1 MDDGIDVTDH
11 ILILLADILG
21 TCERVLA
28 RADRRNARLAR
39 IRRLGAE
46 LERAVLDHWA
56 ELQADELRD
65 ERQLHIDEL
74 LAKHES

>member
-1 MDDGIDVTDH
+1 MEDDIDVTDDV
-11 ILILLADILG
+11 LILLADILG

-28 RADRRNARLAR
+28 RADRRSPRLAR

-46 LERAVLDHWA
+46 LERAVVDHWD
-56 ELQADELRD
+56 ELQTDELKD

-74 LAKHES
+74 LAKRDF

>member
-1 MDDGIDVTDH
+1 MGHGIDVTNDV
-11 ILILLADILG
+11 LILLADILG

-28 RADRRNARLAR
+28 RADRRDARLAR

-56 ELQADELRD
+56 ELQADE
-65 ERQLHIDEL
+65 RQLHIDEL
-74 LAKHES
+74 LAKHDS

>member
-1 MDDGIDVTDH
+1 MEPGTDVTNEL
-11 ILILLADILG
+11 LILLADMLG

-28 RADRRNARLAR
+28 RADCRDPRLAR

-74 LAKHES
+74 LGKHSS